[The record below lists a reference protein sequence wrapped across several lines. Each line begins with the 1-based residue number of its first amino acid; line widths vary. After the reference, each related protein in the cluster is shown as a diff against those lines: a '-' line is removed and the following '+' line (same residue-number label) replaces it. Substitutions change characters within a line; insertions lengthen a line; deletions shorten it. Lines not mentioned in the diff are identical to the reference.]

1 MKVCQATS
9 GGREE
14 EERPQ
19 EKKKKVLLQIFSKP
33 VVTVLC
39 EM

>member
-9 GGREE
+9 GGRED
-14 EERPQ
+14 ERPQ
-19 EKKKKVLLQIFSKP
+19 EKKVLLQIFSKP
-33 VVTVLC
+33 VGTVLC

>member
-9 GGREE
+9 GGREDE
-14 EERPQ
+14 KAQGE
-19 EKKKKVLLQIFSKP
+19 EKKLLLQNFSKP
-33 VVTVLC
+33 VGTVLC